1 MTDSTLTVLVGGR
14 RRGSGDGLLGGG
26 LGGVLGRRYD
36 TSRRQGASPYRL
48 SLQNL
53 DRPRRLE
60 SRESLLL
67 RRLL

>member
-1 MTDSTLTVLVGGR
+1 MLICLAGGR
-14 RRGSGDGLLGGG
+14 RRGSGDGLRLGGG
-26 LGGVLGRRYD
+26 LGGVLGRRIVP
-36 TSRRQGASPYRL
+36 SRRHGASTYRL
-48 SLQNL
+48 SLGDL